1 MYDEPESPHSGACFR
16 HKMIRNRM
24 ESPNEG
30 RVLKICDEPEWPN
43 EGVCQDVR

>member
-1 MYDEPESPHSGACFR
+1 
-16 HKMIRNRM
+16 MIRNRM

-43 EGVCQDVR
+43 EGVCVKMYDESESPNEEAYLGYM